1 MRFHHGCDQGDADMK
16 RKIPST
22 VALSVFEAAARH
34 ENFARAA
41 DELCLSESA
50 VSRQIAALECYLDA
64 RLFTRV
70 GRQVVLNDAGRYYA
84 DRIAPHLEEIEIH
97 TQALMAHRGAG
108 GILELAVIPTF
119 SSRWL
124 LPRLHEF
131 RGLHPEITI
140 NFSERPEPFLFRGTN
155 IDAAL
160 HFDHP
165 AWTGVV
171 KLELFDEEVVPVLS
185 PRHYDTTA
193 LRSPEDL
200 AGLTLLHKAGK
211 LDVWRR
217 WFDMAGVRQDRPLP
231 GMRFELYSMVIEAAC
246 AGLGVG
252 LIPRFYVERELER
265 GDLAIPFDIAVKHAK
280 RYCLVYPEYKKDSPV
295 VMAFRDWV
303 HESARR
309 FLRDHAAASP
319 ALSHGA
325 DLAAREFA

>member
-1 MRFHHGCDQGDADMK
+1 MK

-50 VSRQIAALECYLDA
+50 ISRQISALENYLDA
-64 RLFTRV
+64 KLFTRV
-70 GRQVVLNDAGRYYA
+70 GRQVVLNGAGRYYA
-84 DRIAPHLEEIEIH
+84 NRIAPHLEEIELH
-97 TQALMAHRGAG
+97 TQTLMANRGEG
-108 GILELAVIPTF
+108 SILELAVIPTF

-131 RGLHPEITI
+131 RALHPDITI
-140 NFSERPEPFLFRGTN
+140 NFSEKPEPFLFRGTHF
-155 IDAAL
+155 DAAL

-185 PRHYDTTA
+185 PRHYELASLQDPID
-193 LRSPEDL
+193 LRR
-200 AGLTLLHKAGK
+200 LTLLHKAGK
-211 LDVWRR
+211 NDVWRH
-217 WFDMAGVRQDRPLP
+217 WFETAGVRDDRALR

-252 LIPRFYVERELER
+252 LVPRFYVDRELKR
-265 GDLAIPFDIAVKHAK
+265 GDLAIPFNIAVKHAK
-280 RYCLVYPEYKKDSPV
+280 RYCVVYPEYKKDSPAV
-295 VMAFRDWV
+295 IAFRDWV
-303 HESARR
+303 GVSAKR
-309 FLRDHAAASP
+309 FLRE
-319 ALSHGA
+319 LSVESVS
-325 DLAAREFA
+325 ARDKAEIV

>member
-1 MRFHHGCDQGDADMK
+1 MK

-22 VALSVFEAAARH
+22 VALSIFEAAARH

-50 VSRQIAALECYLDA
+50 VSRQIAALETYLDA

-84 DRIAPHLEEIEIH
+84 NRIAPHLEEIELH
-97 TQALMAHRGAG
+97 TQTLMANRGAG

-131 RGLHPEITI
+131 RALHPDITL
-140 NFSERPEPFLFRGTN
+140 NFSEKPEPFLFRGTHF
-155 IDAAL
+155 DAAL

-171 KLELFDEEVVPVLS
+171 KLDLFDEEVVPVLS
-185 PRHYDTTA
+185 PRHYSLDA
-193 LRSPEDL
+193 LNDPADL
-200 AGLTLLHKAGK
+200 GRLTLLHKAGK
-211 LDVWRR
+211 NDVWRR
-217 WFDMAGVRQDRPLP
+217 WFETAGVRDERALR

-252 LIPRFYVERELER
+252 LVPRFYVERELKS

-280 RYCLVYPEYKKDSPV
+280 RYCLVYPEYKKESPAV
-295 VMAFRDWV
+295 IAFRDWV
-303 HESARR
+303 AGLARR
-309 FLRDHAAASP
+309 FLREHSARLPSLPAPGAD
-319 ALSHGA
+319 ALSGPCDSSLRISA
-325 DLAAREFA
+325 

>member
-1 MRFHHGCDQGDADMK
+1 MR

-22 VALSVFEAAARH
+22 VALSIFEAAARH

-50 VSRQIAALECYLDA
+50 VSRQIAALETYLDA

-84 DRIAPHLEEIEIH
+84 NRIAPHLEEIELH
-97 TQALMAHRGAG
+97 TQTLMANRGVG

-131 RGLHPEITI
+131 RALHPDITI
-140 NFSERPEPFLFRGTN
+140 NFSEKPEPFLFRGTHF
-155 IDAAL
+155 DAAL

-185 PRHYDTTA
+185 PRHHA
-193 LRSPEDL
+193 LEQLREPGDL
-200 AGLTLLHKAGK
+200 ARFTLLHKAGK
-211 LDVWRR
+211 NDVWRR
-217 WFDMAGVRQDRPLP
+217 WFETAGVRDDRALR

-252 LIPRFYVERELER
+252 LVPRFYVDRELKS

-280 RYCLVYPEYKKDSPV
+280 RYCVVYPEYKKDSPV
-295 VMAFRDWV
+295 VIAFRDWV
-303 HESARR
+303 EGLAQR
-309 FLRDHAAASP
+309 FLLEHTAS
-319 ALSHGA
+319 
-325 DLAAREFA
+325 RR

>member
-1 MRFHHGCDQGDADMK
+1 MR

-22 VALSVFEAAARH
+22 VALSIFEAAARH

-50 VSRQIAALECYLDA
+50 VSRQIAALETYLDA

-84 DRIAPHLEEIEIH
+84 NRIAPHLEEIELH
-97 TQALMAHRGAG
+97 TQTLMANRGVG

-131 RGLHPEITI
+131 RALHPDITI
-140 NFSERPEPFLFRGTN
+140 NFSEARALSFRGTHF
-155 IDAAL
+155 DAAL

-185 PRHYDTTA
+185 PRHHA
-193 LRSPEDL
+193 LEQLREPGDL
-200 AGLTLLHKAGK
+200 ARFTLLHKAGK
-211 LDVWRR
+211 NDVWRR
-217 WFDMAGVRQDRPLP
+217 WFETAGVRDDRAL
-231 GMRFELYSMVIEAAC
+231 RAC
-246 AGLGVG
+246 ASNCIRWSSKRPARAG
-252 LIPRFYVERELER
+252 R
-265 GDLAIPFDIAVKHAK
+265 GPGA
-280 RYCLVYPEYKKDSPV
+280 
-295 VMAFRDWV
+295 AF
-303 HESARR
+303 
-309 FLRDHAAASP
+309 LC
-319 ALSHGA
+319 
-325 DLAAREFA
+325 